1 MKSRQVYVFPYRP
14 LKVLYFALFAPL
26 SPFGGILRV
35 GKKKKKEEENY
46 GYGQSW
52 LTHSLKP
59 AIYA

>member
-46 GYGQSW
+46 GYGQS
-52 LTHSLKP
+52 
-59 AIYA
+59 